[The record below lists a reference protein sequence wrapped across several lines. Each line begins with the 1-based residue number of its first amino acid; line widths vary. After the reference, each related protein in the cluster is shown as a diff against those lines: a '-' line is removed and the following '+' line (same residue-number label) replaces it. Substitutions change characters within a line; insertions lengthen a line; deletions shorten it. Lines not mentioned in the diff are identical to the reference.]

1 MEATDSQQE
10 QVSVYLQLRM
20 PVTWTSIIDLI
31 PSAIPTQPAKF
42 ANVGWTSL
50 MLAI

>member
-42 ANVGWTSL
+42 ANVDLTSL